1 MKSKVS
7 ARYIFMKNRNRL
19 TAIAGILIVLAF
31 AAKWLFKS
39 ETAESGLLL
48 AASLIGGFPI
58 AASAWQALKV
68 KVISIDLLVTLA
80 ILGAFVIQ
88 EFEESAI
95 VAFLFLFGAYLEQ
108 KTLAKTRSAIKELVE
123 IVPETALRQTEDGD
137 FEEVD
142 LDDLDEGDIL
152 LVKTGGKIPVDGE
165 VVFGS
170 GTANEASI
178 TGESMPLGKKPGDP
192 VYAGTILENGTIRIK
207 AEKVGDET
215 TFGKIIE
222 LVEEAQDSKSHAERL
237 IDRFSKY
244 YTPVVLFLAII
255 VGLISQDLELAVTI
269 LVLGCPGALV
279 IGVPVSNVAGI
290 GNGAKQGI
298 LFKGSEVITKFSKV
312 DTIMFDKT
320 GTLTYGDPR
329 VSQVKK
335 YGQGQLAEQLLVS
348 VEKESAHPLA
358 KAITGYYEDLEAKE
372 VEASQ
377 VLQGGGIVAQVAGQQ
392 VLVGNRYLLD
402 QYHVPVTKEMGKD
415 MEELASAGNSLVLV
429 AVNGQLELALGL
441 KDEIR
446 AGVKEDLAALKKLGV
461 KNLLLLSG
469 DNQKTVDLVAEEL
482 GLTEAYGQLL
492 PEDKA
497 EFVKKRQAAGE
508 IVAFVG
514 DGINDSPSLAR
525 ADIGIAMGSGTDVA
539 IETSNV
545 VLMNGSFD
553 RIPRALALAKATRWN
568 MIENITIALAVV
580 AVLLVSVLASSWMN
594 MAIGMFVHEGSILV
608 VILNAMRLLAYQ
620 SKLQKSRKLIEN
632 NFSQAAG
639 PYTKGIESIQ

>member
-1 MKSKVS
+1 MQKWL
-7 ARYIFMKNRNRL
+7 MKNRNRL
-19 TAIAGILIVLAF
+19 TAATGILIVLAF

-39 ETAESGLLL
+39 EAAESGLLL

-123 IVPETALRQTEDGD
+123 MVPETALRQTADGD

-142 LDDLDEGDIL
+142 LDDLDEGDIV

-165 VVFGS
+165 VVSGS

-178 TGESMPLGKKPGDP
+178 TGESMPLDKKPGDP
-192 VYAGTILENGTIRIK
+192 VYAGTILENGTIRIE

-222 LVEEAQDSKSHAERL
+222 LVEEAQDSKSQAERL

-244 YTPVVLFLAII
+244 YTPVVLLLAII

-358 KAITGYYEDLEAKE
+358 KAITGYYEDLEAKD

-392 VLVGNRYLLD
+392 VLVGNHYLLD
-402 QYHVPVTKEMGKD
+402 QYHVPVAKQMERD
-415 MEELASAGNSLVLV
+415 MEELASAGNSPVLV

-553 RIPRALALAKATRWN
+553 RIPRALALAKATRRN

-594 MAIGMFVHEGSILV
+594 MAIGMFIHEGSILI
-608 VILNAMRLLAYQ
+608 VILNAMRLLAYR

>member
-1 MKSKVS
+1 MQKWL
-7 ARYIFMKNRNRL
+7 MKNRNRL
-19 TAIAGILIVLAF
+19 TAATGILIVLAF

-39 ETAESGLLL
+39 EAAESGLLL

-123 IVPETALRQTEDGD
+123 MVPETALRQTADGD

-142 LDDLDEGDIL
+142 LDDLDEGDIV

-165 VVFGS
+165 VVSGS

-178 TGESMPLGKKPGDP
+178 TGESMPLDKKPGDP
-192 VYAGTILENGTIRIK
+192 VYAGTILENGTIRIE

-222 LVEEAQDSKSHAERL
+222 LVEEAQDSKSQAERL

-244 YTPVVLFLAII
+244 YTPVVLLLAII

-402 QYHVPVTKEMGKD
+402 QYHVPVAKQMERD

-429 AVNGQLELALGL
+429 AVNGRLELALGL

-553 RIPRALALAKATRWN
+553 RIPRALALAKATRRN

-594 MAIGMFVHEGSILV
+594 MAIGMFVHEGSILI
-608 VILNAMRLLAYQ
+608 VILNAMRLLAYR

>member
-1 MKSKVS
+1 MQKWL
-7 ARYIFMKNRNRL
+7 MKNRNRL
-19 TAIAGILIVLAF
+19 TVATGILIVLAF
-31 AAKWLFKS
+31 AAKWLLKS

-80 ILGAFVIQ
+80 ILGAFVIR

-123 IVPETALRQTEDGD
+123 MAPETALRQKADGD

-142 LDDLDEGDIL
+142 IDDLDEGDIL

-165 VVFGS
+165 VVSGS

-178 TGESMPLGKKPGDP
+178 TGESMPLGKKSGDP

-222 LVEEAQDSKSHAERL
+222 LVEEAQDSKSQAERL

-244 YTPVVLFLAII
+244 YTPVVLLLAII
-255 VGLISQDLELAVTI
+255 VGLISQKLELAVTI

-320 GTLTYGDPR
+320 GTLTYGNPR

-348 VEKESAHPLA
+348 VENESAHPLA

-377 VLQGGGIVAQVAGQQ
+377 VLQGGGIIAQVAGQQ

-402 QYHVPVTKEMGKD
+402 QYHVPVTKEMERD
-415 MEELASAGNSLVLV
+415 LEELANAGNSLVLV

-525 ADIGIAMGSGTDVA
+525 ADIGIAMGSGTDVT

-553 RIPRALALAKATRWN
+553 RIPRALALAKATRRN

-608 VILNAMRLLAYQ
+608 VILNAMRLLAYR
-620 SKLQKSRKLIEN
+620 SKLQKSRNLIEN
-632 NFSQAAG
+632 NVSQAAG

>member
-1 MKSKVS
+1 
-7 ARYIFMKNRNRL
+7 MKNRNRL
-19 TAIAGILIVLAF
+19 TAATGILIVLAF

-39 ETAESGLLL
+39 EAAESGLLL

-123 IVPETALRQTEDGD
+123 MVPETALRQTADGD

-142 LDDLDEGDIL
+142 LDDLDEGDIV

-165 VVFGS
+165 VVSGS

-178 TGESMPLGKKPGDP
+178 TGESMPLDKKPGDP
-192 VYAGTILENGTIRIK
+192 VYAGTILENGTIRIE

-222 LVEEAQDSKSHAERL
+222 LVEEAQDSKSQAERL

-244 YTPVVLFLAII
+244 YTPVVLLLAII

-402 QYHVPVTKEMGKD
+402 QYHVPVAKQMERD

-553 RIPRALALAKATRWN
+553 RIPRALALAKATRRN

-594 MAIGMFVHEGSILV
+594 MAIGMFVHEGSILI
-608 VILNAMRLLAYQ
+608 VILNAMRLLAYR

>member
-1 MKSKVS
+1 MQKWL
-7 ARYIFMKNRNRL
+7 MKNRNRL
-19 TAIAGILIVLAF
+19 TAATGILIVLAF

-39 ETAESGLLL
+39 EAAESGLLL

-80 ILGAFVIQ
+80 ILGAFVIKK
-88 EFEESAI
+88 FEESAI

-123 IVPETALRQTEDGD
+123 MVPETALRQTADGD

-142 LDDLDEGDIL
+142 LDDLDEGDIV

-165 VVFGS
+165 VVSGS

-178 TGESMPLGKKPGDP
+178 TGESMPLDKKPGDP
-192 VYAGTILENGTIRIK
+192 VYAGTILENGTIRIE

-222 LVEEAQDSKSHAERL
+222 LVEEAQDSKSQAERL

-244 YTPVVLFLAII
+244 YTPVVLLLAII

-392 VLVGNRYLLD
+392 VLVGNHYLLD
-402 QYHVPVTKEMGKD
+402 QYHVPVAKQMERD

-553 RIPRALALAKATRWN
+553 RIPRALALAKATRRN

-594 MAIGMFVHEGSILV
+594 MAIGMFVHEGSILI
-608 VILNAMRLLAYQ
+608 VILNAMRLLAYR

>member
-1 MKSKVS
+1 MQKWL
-7 ARYIFMKNRNRL
+7 MKNRNRL
-19 TAIAGILIVLAF
+19 TAITGILIVLAF

-108 KTLAKTRSAIKELVE
+108 RTLAKTRSAIKKLVE
-123 IVPETALRQTEDGD
+123 MVPETALRQTADGD

-165 VVFGS
+165 VVSGS

-222 LVEEAQDSKSHAERL
+222 LVEEAQDSKSQAERL

-244 YTPVVLFLAII
+244 YTPVVLLLAII

-320 GTLTYGDPR
+320 GTLTYGNPR

-402 QYHVPVTKEMGKD
+402 QYHVPVTKEMEKD

-446 AGVKEDLAALKKLGV
+446 AGVKEDLVALKKLGV

-553 RIPRALALAKATRWN
+553 RIPRALALAKATRRN

-608 VILNAMRLLAYQ
+608 VIFNAMRLLAYR

-632 NFSQAAG
+632 NFSQATG
-639 PYTKGIESIQ
+639 PYTKGSESIQ

>member
-1 MKSKVS
+1 MQKWL
-7 ARYIFMKNRNRL
+7 MKNRNRL
-19 TAIAGILIVLAF
+19 TAITGILIVLAF
-31 AAKWLFKS
+31 AVKWLFKS
-39 ETAESGLLL
+39 ETAESSLLL

-108 KTLAKTRSAIKELVE
+108 RTLSKTRSAIKKLVE
-123 IVPETALRQTEDGD
+123 MVPETALRQTADGD

-165 VVFGS
+165 VVSGS

-222 LVEEAQDSKSHAERL
+222 LVEEAQDSKSQAERL

-244 YTPVVLFLAII
+244 YTPVVLLLAII

-402 QYHVPVTKEMGKD
+402 EYHVPVTKEMEKD

-497 EFVKKRQAAGE
+497 EFVKKRQTAGE

-553 RIPRALALAKATRWN
+553 RIPRALALAKATRRN

-608 VILNAMRLLAYQ
+608 VILNAMRLLAYR

-632 NFSQAAG
+632 NFSQATG
-639 PYTKGIESIQ
+639 PYTKGIESI

>member
-1 MKSKVS
+1 MQKWL
-7 ARYIFMKNRNRL
+7 MKNRNRL
-19 TAIAGILIVLAF
+19 TAITGILIVLAF

-68 KVISIDLLVTLA
+68 KVISIGLLVTLA

-108 KTLAKTRSAIKELVE
+108 RTLAKTRSAIKKLVE
-123 IVPETALRQTEDGD
+123 MVPETALRQTADGD

-165 VVFGS
+165 VVSGS

-178 TGESMPLGKKPGDP
+178 TGESMPLGKKPSDP

-222 LVEEAQDSKSHAERL
+222 LVEEAQDSKSQAERL

-244 YTPVVLFLAII
+244 YTPVVLLLAII

-402 QYHVPVTKEMGKD
+402 QYHVPVTKEMEKD

-553 RIPRALALAKATRWN
+553 RIPRALALAKATRRN

-608 VILNAMRLLAYQ
+608 VILNAMRLLAYR

-632 NFSQAAG
+632 NFSQATG
-639 PYTKGIESIQ
+639 PYTKGSESIQ

>member
-1 MKSKVS
+1 MQKWL
-7 ARYIFMKNRNRL
+7 MKNRNQL
-19 TAIAGILIVLAF
+19 TAATGILIVLAF

-123 IVPETALRQTEDGD
+123 MVPETALRQTADGD

-152 LVKTGGKIPVDGE
+152 LVKTGGRIPVDGE
-165 VVFGS
+165 VVSGS

-222 LVEEAQDSKSHAERL
+222 LVEEDQDSKSQAERL

-244 YTPVVLFLAII
+244 YTPVVLLLAII

-402 QYHVPVTKEMGKD
+402 QYHVPVTKEMERD

-429 AVNGQLELALGL
+429 DVNGQLELALGL

-553 RIPRALALAKATRWN
+553 RIPRALALAKATRRN

-608 VILNAMRLLAYQ
+608 VILNAMRLLAYR

-632 NFSQAAG
+632 NFS
-639 PYTKGIESIQ
+639 

>member
-1 MKSKVS
+1 
-7 ARYIFMKNRNRL
+7 MKNRNRL
-19 TAIAGILIVLAF
+19 TAATGILIVLAF
-31 AAKWLFKS
+31 AAKWLFKG
-39 ETAESGLLL
+39 EAAESGLLL

-123 IVPETALRQTEDGD
+123 MVPETALRQTADGD

-142 LDDLDEGDIL
+142 LDDLDEGDIV

-165 VVFGS
+165 VVSGS

-178 TGESMPLGKKPGDP
+178 TGESMPLDKKPGDP
-192 VYAGTILENGTIRIK
+192 VYAGTILENGTIRIE

-222 LVEEAQDSKSHAERL
+222 LVEEAQDSKSQAERL

-244 YTPVVLFLAII
+244 YTPVVLLLAII

-402 QYHVPVTKEMGKD
+402 QYHVPVTKQMERD

-429 AVNGQLELALGL
+429 VVNGQLELALGL

-553 RIPRALALAKATRWN
+553 RIPRALALAKATRRN

-594 MAIGMFVHEGSILV
+594 MAIGMFVHEGSILF
-608 VILNAMRLLAYQ
+608 VILNAMRLLAYR

-632 NFSQAAG
+632 NF
-639 PYTKGIESIQ
+639 

>member
-1 MKSKVS
+1 MQKWL
-7 ARYIFMKNRNRL
+7 MKNRNRL
-19 TAIAGILIVLAF
+19 TAATGILIVLAF

-39 ETAESGLLL
+39 EAAESGLLL

-123 IVPETALRQTEDGD
+123 MVPETALRQTADGD

-142 LDDLDEGDIL
+142 LDDLDEGDIV

-165 VVFGS
+165 VVSGS

-178 TGESMPLGKKPGDP
+178 TGESMPLDKKPGDP
-192 VYAGTILENGTIRIK
+192 VYAGTILENGTIRIE

-222 LVEEAQDSKSHAERL
+222 LVEEAQDSKSQAERL

-244 YTPVVLFLAII
+244 YTPVVLLLAII

-335 YGQGQLAEQLLVS
+335 YGQGQPAEQLLVS

-358 KAITGYYEDLEAKE
+358 KAITGYYEDLEAKD

-392 VLVGNRYLLD
+392 VLVGNHYLLD
-402 QYHVPVTKEMGKD
+402 QYHVPVAKQMERD

-553 RIPRALALAKATRWN
+553 RIPRALALAKATRRN

-594 MAIGMFVHEGSILV
+594 MAIGMFVHEGSILI
-608 VILNAMRLLAYQ
+608 VILNAMRLLAYR

>member
-1 MKSKVS
+1 MQKWL
-7 ARYIFMKNRNRL
+7 MKNRNRL
-19 TAIAGILIVLAF
+19 TAITGILIVLVF
-31 AAKWLFKS
+31 AAKWLFRS

-123 IVPETALRQTEDGD
+123 MVPETALRQTADGD

-165 VVFGS
+165 VVSGS

-222 LVEEAQDSKSHAERL
+222 LVEEAQDSKSQAERL

-244 YTPVVLFLAII
+244 YTPVVLLLAII

-372 VEASQ
+372 VEASR

-402 QYHVPVTKEMGKD
+402 QYHVPVTKEMERD

-441 KDEIR
+441 KDEIW
-446 AGVKEDLAALKKLGV
+446 AGVKEDLAALKKQGV

-482 GLTEAYGQLL
+482 GPTEAYGQLL

-545 VLMNGSFD
+545 VFMNGSFD
-553 RIPRALALAKATRWN
+553 RIPRALALAKATRRN
-568 MIENITIALAVV
+568 MIENITIALVVV
-580 AVLLVSVLASSWMN
+580 AVLLISVLASSWMN
-594 MAIGMFVHEGSILV
+594 MAIGMFAHEGSILV
-608 VILNAMRLLAYQ
+608 VILNAMRLLTYR

>member
-1 MKSKVS
+1 MQKWL
-7 ARYIFMKNRNRL
+7 IKNRNRL
-19 TAIAGILIVLAF
+19 TAITGVLIALAF
-31 AAKWLFKS
+31 SAKWLFKS
-39 ETAESGLLL
+39 ETGASNLLL

-108 KTLAKTRSAIKELVE
+108 KTLAKTRSAIKDLVE
-123 IVPETALRQTEDGD
+123 MVPETALRQTEDGG

-142 LDDLDEGDIL
+142 LDELDEGDIL

-165 VVFGS
+165 VAAGS
-170 GTANEASI
+170 GRVNEASI
-178 TGESMPLGKKPGDP
+178 TGESMPLGKKPGDS

-222 LVEEAQDSKSHAERL
+222 LVEEAQDSKSQAERL

-244 YTPVVLFLAII
+244 YTPVVLILAII

-348 VEKESAHPLA
+348 VEKESSHPLA
-358 KAITGYYEDLEAKE
+358 KAITSYYVDLEAKE

-377 VLQGGGIVAQVAGQQ
+377 TLQGGGIVAQAAGRQ

-402 QYHVPVTKEMGKD
+402 QYHVPVTEEMEKDLKE
-415 MEELASAGNSLVLV
+415 LVAAGNSIVLV

-446 AGVKEDLAALKKLGV
+446 AGVKEDLASLKKLGV

-469 DNQKTVDLVAEEL
+469 DNQQTVDLVAEEL

-497 EFVKKRQAAGE
+497 EFVKKRQEAGE

-514 DGINDSPSLAR
+514 DGINDSPSLAW

-580 AVLLVSVLASSWMN
+580 AVLLVSLLASSWMN

-608 VILNAMRLLAYQ
+608 VILNAMRLLAYR
-620 SKLQKSRKLIEN
+620 SKLQKAQKLIEN
-632 NFSQAAG
+632 NFSQAEG

>member
-1 MKSKVS
+1 MQKWL
-7 ARYIFMKNRNRL
+7 MKNRNRL
-19 TAIAGILIVLAF
+19 TAITGILIVLAF

-39 ETAESGLLL
+39 EAAASLLL

-58 AASAWQALKV
+58 ALEAWQALKV

-108 KTLAKTRSAIKELVE
+108 KTLAKTRSAVKELVE
-123 IVPETALRQTEDGD
+123 MVPETALRQTESGE

-142 LDDLDEGDIL
+142 LGELDEGDIL

-170 GTANEASI
+170 GTVNESSI
-178 TGESMPLGKKPGDP
+178 TGESMPLGKKPGDL

-207 AEKVGDET
+207 AEKVGDAT

-222 LVEEAQDSKSHAERL
+222 LVEEAQDSKSQAERL

-244 YTPVVLFLAII
+244 YTPVVLLLAII
-255 VGLISQDLELAVTI
+255 VGLVTQKLELAVTI

-312 DTIMFDKT
+312 DTVMFDKT

-335 YGQGQLAEQLLVS
+335 YGQGKEAEELLVS
-348 VEKESAHPLA
+348 VEKESSHPLA
-358 KAITGYYEDLEAKE
+358 KAITSYYVDLEAKE

-377 VLQGGGIVAQVAGQQ
+377 TLQGGGIVAQAAGQQ

-402 QYHVPVTKEMGKD
+402 QYHVPVTEEMEKD
-415 MEELASAGNSLVLV
+415 LKELAAAGNSLVLV

-446 AGVKEDLAALKKLGV
+446 AGVKEDLSALKKLGV

-469 DNQKTVDLVAEEL
+469 DNQQTVDLVAEEL

-497 EFVKKRQAAGE
+497 DFVQKRQEAGE

-553 RIPRALALAKATRWN
+553 RIPRALALAKATRRN

-580 AVLLVSVLASSWMN
+580 AVLLVSLLASSWMN

-608 VILNAMRLLAYQ
+608 VILNAMRLLAYR
-620 SKLQKSRKLIEN
+620 SKLQKAQKLIEN
-632 NFSQAAG
+632 NFSQAEG

>member
-1 MKSKVS
+1 
-7 ARYIFMKNRNRL
+7 MKNRNRL
-19 TAIAGILIVLAF
+19 TAATGILIVLAF

-39 ETAESGLLL
+39 EAAESGLLL

-58 AASAWQALKV
+58 ATSAWQALKV

-123 IVPETALRQTEDGD
+123 MVPETALRQTADGD

-142 LDDLDEGDIL
+142 LDDLDEGDIV

-165 VVFGS
+165 VVSGS

-178 TGESMPLGKKPGDP
+178 TGESMPLDKKPGDP
-192 VYAGTILENGTIRIK
+192 VYAGTILENGTIRIE

-222 LVEEAQDSKSHAERL
+222 LVEEAQDSKSQAERL

-244 YTPVVLFLAII
+244 YTPVVLLLAII

-348 VEKESAHPLA
+348 VEKESTHPLA

-402 QYHVPVTKEMGKD
+402 QYHVPVTKQMERD

-482 GLTEAYGQLL
+482 DLTEAYGQLL

-553 RIPRALALAKATRWN
+553 RIPRALALAKATRRN

-594 MAIGMFVHEGSILV
+594 MAIGMFIHEGSILV
-608 VILNAMRLLAYQ
+608 VILNAMRLLAYR

>member
-1 MKSKVS
+1 MQKWL
-7 ARYIFMKNRNRL
+7 MKNRNRL
-19 TAIAGILIVLAF
+19 TAITGILIVLAF

-39 ETAESGLLL
+39 EIAESGLLL

-58 AASAWQALKV
+58 AATAWQALKV

-108 KTLAKTRSAIKELVE
+108 RTLAKTRSAIKELVE
-123 IVPETALRQTEDGD
+123 MVPETALRQTADGD

-165 VVFGS
+165 VVSGS

-178 TGESMPLGKKPGDP
+178 TGESMSLGKKPGDP

-222 LVEEAQDSKSHAERL
+222 LVEEAQDSKSQAERL

-244 YTPVVLFLAII
+244 YTPVVLLLAII

-392 VLVGNRYLLD
+392 VLVGNCYLLD
-402 QYHVPVTKEMGKD
+402 EYHVPVTKEMEKD

-497 EFVKKRQAAGE
+497 KFVKKRQAAGE

-553 RIPRALALAKATRWN
+553 RIPRALALAKATRRN

-608 VILNAMRLLAYQ
+608 VILNAMRLLACR

-632 NFSQAAG
+632 NFSQATG
-639 PYTKGIESIQ
+639 PYTKGIESI

>member
-1 MKSKVS
+1 MQKWL
-7 ARYIFMKNRNRL
+7 MKNRNRL

-31 AAKWLFKS
+31 AAKWLFNS

-88 EFEESAI
+88 KFEESAI

-123 IVPETALRQTEDGD
+123 MVPETALRQTADGD

-152 LVKTGGKIPVDGE
+152 LVKTGGKIPADGE
-165 VVFGS
+165 VVSGS

-222 LVEEAQDSKSHAERL
+222 LVEEAQDSKSQAERL

-244 YTPVVLFLAII
+244 YTPVVLLLAII

-358 KAITGYYEDLEAKE
+358 KAITSYYEDLEAKE

-402 QYHVPVTKEMGKD
+402 QYHVPVTKEMEKD
-415 MEELASAGNSLVLV
+415 MEELTSAGNSLVLV

-482 GLTEAYGQLL
+482 GLTETYGQLL

-553 RIPRALALAKATRWN
+553 RIPRALALAKATRRN

-580 AVLLVSVLASSWMN
+580 AILLVSVLASSWMN

-608 VILNAMRLLAYQ
+608 VILNAMRLLAYR

-632 NFSQAAG
+632 NFSQAEG

>member
-1 MKSKVS
+1 
-7 ARYIFMKNRNRL
+7 MKNRNRL
-19 TAIAGILIVLAF
+19 TAATGILIVLAF

-39 ETAESGLLL
+39 EAAESGLLL

-123 IVPETALRQTEDGD
+123 MVPETALRQTADGD

-142 LDDLDEGDIL
+142 LDDLDEGDIV

-165 VVFGS
+165 VVSGS

-178 TGESMPLGKKPGDP
+178 TGESMPLDKKPGDP
-192 VYAGTILENGTIRIK
+192 VYAGTILENGTIRIE

-222 LVEEAQDSKSHAERL
+222 LVEEAQDSKSQAERL

-244 YTPVVLFLAII
+244 YTPVVLLLAII

-402 QYHVPVTKEMGKD
+402 QYHVPVTKQMERD

-429 AVNGQLELALGL
+429 DVNGQLELALGL

-482 GLTEAYGQLL
+482 DLTEAYGQLL

-553 RIPRALALAKATRWN
+553 RIPRALALAKATRRN

-594 MAIGMFVHEGSILV
+594 MAIGMFVHEGSILF
-608 VILNAMRLLAYQ
+608 VILNAMRLLAYR

-632 NFSQAAG
+632 NF
-639 PYTKGIESIQ
+639 

>member
-1 MKSKVS
+1 MQKWL
-7 ARYIFMKNRNRL
+7 MKNRNRL
-19 TAIAGILIVLAF
+19 TAITGILIVLAF

-58 AASAWQALKV
+58 AESAWQALKV

-108 KTLAKTRSAIKELVE
+108 RTLSKTRSAIKELVE
-123 IVPETALRQTEDGD
+123 MVPETALRQTADGD

-165 VVFGS
+165 VVSGS

-222 LVEEAQDSKSHAERL
+222 LVEEAQDSKSQAERL

-244 YTPVVLFLAII
+244 YTPVVLLLAII

-402 QYHVPVTKEMGKD
+402 EYHVPVTKEMEKD

-553 RIPRALALAKATRWN
+553 RIPRALALAKATRRN

-608 VILNAMRLLAYQ
+608 VILNAMRLLAYR

-632 NFSQAAG
+632 NFSQATG
-639 PYTKGIESIQ
+639 PYTKDIESI

>member
-1 MKSKVS
+1 MQKWL
-7 ARYIFMKNRNRL
+7 MKNRNRL
-19 TAIAGILIVLAF
+19 TAITGILIVLAF

-48 AASLIGGFPI
+48 VASLIGGFPI
-58 AASAWQALKV
+58 AATAWQALKV

-108 KTLAKTRSAIKELVE
+108 KTLAKTRSAIKKLVE
-123 IVPETALRQTEDGD
+123 MVPETALRQTADGD

-165 VVFGS
+165 VVSGS

-222 LVEEAQDSKSHAERL
+222 LVEEAQDSKSQAERL

-244 YTPVVLFLAII
+244 YTPVVLLLAII

-402 QYHVPVTKEMGKD
+402 QYHVPVTKEMEKD

-553 RIPRALALAKATRWN
+553 RIPRALALAKATRRN

-608 VILNAMRLLAYQ
+608 VILNAMRLLAYR

>member
-1 MKSKVS
+1 MQKWL
-7 ARYIFMKNRNRL
+7 MKNRNRL
-19 TAIAGILIVLAF
+19 TAATGILIILAF

-39 ETAESGLLL
+39 ETAESDLLL

-123 IVPETALRQTEDGD
+123 MVPETALRQTADGD
-137 FEEVD
+137 LEEVD

-165 VVFGS
+165 VVSGS

-222 LVEEAQDSKSHAERL
+222 LVEEAQDSKSQAERL

-244 YTPVVLFLAII
+244 YTPVVLLLAII

-348 VEKESAHPLA
+348 AENESAHPLA

-402 QYHVPVTKEMGKD
+402 QYHVPVTKEMKRD

-429 AVNGQLELALGL
+429 AVNGQLKLALGL

-553 RIPRALALAKATRWN
+553 RIPRSLALAKATRRN

-608 VILNAMRLLAYQ
+608 VILNAMRLLAYR
-620 SKLQKSRKLIEN
+620 SKLQKSRNLIEN
-632 NFSQAAG
+632 NVSQAAG
-639 PYTKGIESIQ
+639 PYTKGIENIQ

>member
-1 MKSKVS
+1 MQKWL
-7 ARYIFMKNRNRL
+7 MKNRNRL
-19 TAIAGILIVLAF
+19 TAITGILIVLAF

-39 ETAESGLLL
+39 ETGASGLLL
-48 AASLIGGFPI
+48 VASLIGGFPI

-123 IVPETALRQTEDGD
+123 MVPETAFRQTEDGD

-165 VVFGS
+165 VVSGS

-222 LVEEAQDSKSHAERL
+222 LVEEAQDSKSQAERL

-244 YTPVVLFLAII
+244 YTPVVLLLAII

-402 QYHVPVTKEMGKD
+402 QYHVPVTKEMEKD

-497 EFVKKRQAAGE
+497 EFVKKWQATGE

-553 RIPRALALAKATRWN
+553 RIPRALALAKATRRN

-608 VILNAMRLLAYQ
+608 VILNAMRLLAFR

>member
-1 MKSKVS
+1 MQKWL
-7 ARYIFMKNRNRL
+7 MKNRNRL
-19 TAIAGILIVLAF
+19 TEITGILIVLAF
-31 AAKWLFKS
+31 AAKWLFRS

-48 AASLIGGFPI
+48 AASVIGGFPI
-58 AASAWQALKV
+58 AESAWQALKV

-123 IVPETALRQTEDGD
+123 MVPETALRQTADGD

-165 VVFGS
+165 VVSGS

-222 LVEEAQDSKSHAERL
+222 LVEEAQDSKSQAERL

-244 YTPVVLFLAII
+244 YTPVVLLLAII

-358 KAITGYYEDLEAKE
+358 KAITGYYEDLEAEE
-372 VEASQ
+372 VEASR

-402 QYHVPVTKEMGKD
+402 QYHVLVTKEMERD

-446 AGVKEDLAALKKLGV
+446 AGVKEDLAALKKQGV

-482 GLTEAYGQLL
+482 GPTEAYGQLL

-553 RIPRALALAKATRWN
+553 RIPRALALAKATRQN
-568 MIENITIALAVV
+568 MIENITIALVV
-580 AVLLVSVLASSWMN
+580 VVVLLISVLASSWMN
-594 MAIGMFVHEGSILV
+594 MAIGMFAHEGSILV
-608 VILNAMRLLAYQ
+608 VILNAMRLLAYR

-632 NFSQAAG
+632 NFS
-639 PYTKGIESIQ
+639 

>member
-1 MKSKVS
+1 MQKWL
-7 ARYIFMKNRNRL
+7 MKNRNRL
-19 TAIAGILIVLAF
+19 TAITGILIVLAF

-108 KTLAKTRSAIKELVE
+108 RTLAKTRSAIKKLVE
-123 IVPETALRQTEDGD
+123 MVPETALRQTADGD

-165 VVFGS
+165 VVSGS

-222 LVEEAQDSKSHAERL
+222 LVEEAQDSKSQAERL

-244 YTPVVLFLAII
+244 YTPVVLLLAII

-402 QYHVPVTKEMGKD
+402 QYHVPVTKEMEKD
-415 MEELASAGNSLVLV
+415 MEELARAGNSLVLV

-553 RIPRALALAKATRWN
+553 RIPRALALAKATRRN

-608 VILNAMRLLAYQ
+608 VILNAMRLLAYR

-632 NFSQAAG
+632 NFSQATG
-639 PYTKGIESIQ
+639 PYTKGSESIQ

>member
-1 MKSKVS
+1 MQKWL
-7 ARYIFMKNRNRL
+7 MKNRNRL
-19 TAIAGILIVLAF
+19 TAATGILIVLAF
-31 AAKWLFKS
+31 AAKWLFKG
-39 ETAESGLLL
+39 EAAESGLLL

-108 KTLAKTRSAIKELVE
+108 KTLAKTRSAIEELVE
-123 IVPETALRQTEDGD
+123 MVPETALRQTADGD

-142 LDDLDEGDIL
+142 LDDLDEGDIV

-165 VVFGS
+165 VVSGS

-178 TGESMPLGKKPGDP
+178 TGESMPLDKKPGDP
-192 VYAGTILENGTIRIK
+192 VYAGTILENGTIRIE

-222 LVEEAQDSKSHAERL
+222 LVEEAQDSKSQAERL

-244 YTPVVLFLAII
+244 YTPVVLLLAII

-402 QYHVPVTKEMGKD
+402 QYHVPVTKQMERD

-429 AVNGQLELALGL
+429 VVNGQLELALGL

-553 RIPRALALAKATRWN
+553 RIPRALALAKATRRN

-594 MAIGMFVHEGSILV
+594 MAIGMFVHEGSILI
-608 VILNAMRLLAYQ
+608 VILNAMRLLAYR

-639 PYTKGIESIQ
+639 LYTKGIESIQ

>member
-1 MKSKVS
+1 MQKWL
-7 ARYIFMKNRNRL
+7 MKNRNRL
-19 TAIAGILIVLAF
+19 TAITGILIVLAF

-58 AASAWQALKV
+58 AATAWQALKV

-108 KTLAKTRSAIKELVE
+108 RTLAKTRSAIKKLVE
-123 IVPETALRQTEDGD
+123 MVPETALRQTADGD

-165 VVFGS
+165 VVSGS

-178 TGESMPLGKKPGDP
+178 TGESMPLGKKPSDP

-222 LVEEAQDSKSHAERL
+222 LVEEAQDSKSQAERL

-244 YTPVVLFLAII
+244 YTPVVLLLAII

-320 GTLTYGDPR
+320 GTLTYGNPR
-329 VSQVKK
+329 VSQVKN
-335 YGQGQLAEQLLVS
+335 YGQGQLAEKLLVS

-392 VLVGNRYLLD
+392 VLVGNCYLLD
-402 QYHVPVTKEMGKD
+402 QYHVPVTKEMEKD

-553 RIPRALALAKATRWN
+553 RIPRALALAKATRRN

-608 VILNAMRLLAYQ
+608 VILNAMRLLAYR

-632 NFSQAAG
+632 NFSQATG
-639 PYTKGIESIQ
+639 PYTKGSESIQ

>member
-1 MKSKVS
+1 MQKWL
-7 ARYIFMKNRNRL
+7 MKNRNRL
-19 TAIAGILIVLAF
+19 TAISGILIVLAF

-39 ETAESGLLL
+39 ETGASGLLL
-48 AASLIGGFPI
+48 ATSLIGGFPI
-58 AASAWQALKV
+58 SASAWQALKV

-123 IVPETALRQTEDGD
+123 MVPETALRQTEDGD

-165 VVFGS
+165 VVYGS

-222 LVEEAQDSKSHAERL
+222 LVEEAQDSKSQAERL

-244 YTPVVLFLAII
+244 YTPVVLLLAII

-279 IGVPVSNVAGI
+279 IGVSVSNVAGI

-372 VEASQ
+372 VESSQ
-377 VLQGGGIVAQVAGQQ
+377 VLQGGGIVAQVAGRQ

-402 QYHVPVTKEMGKD
+402 QYHVLVTKEMEKNL
-415 MEELASAGNSLVLV
+415 EELASAGNSLVLV

-446 AGVKEDLAALKKLGV
+446 TGVKEDLAALKKLGA

-497 EFVKKRQAAGE
+497 EFVKRRQATGE

-553 RIPRALALAKATRWN
+553 RIPRALALAKATRRN

-608 VILNAMRLLAYQ
+608 VILNAMRLLAYR

-632 NFSQAAG
+632 NFSQAEG
-639 PYTKGIESIQ
+639 SYTKGIESIQ

>member
-1 MKSKVS
+1 MQKWL
-7 ARYIFMKNRNRL
+7 MKNRNRL
-19 TAIAGILIVLAF
+19 TAITGILIVLAF
-31 AAKWLFKS
+31 AAKWLIKS

-108 KTLAKTRSAIKELVE
+108 RTLSKTRSAIKELVE
-123 IVPETALRQTEDGD
+123 MVPETALRQTADGD

-165 VVFGS
+165 VVSGS

-222 LVEEAQDSKSHAERL
+222 LVEEAQDSKSQAERL

-244 YTPVVLFLAII
+244 YTPVVLLLAII

-358 KAITGYYEDLEAKE
+358 KAITGYYKDLEAKE
-372 VEASQ
+372 VEVSQ
-377 VLQGGGIVAQVAGQQ
+377 VLQGGGIVAQVAGRQ

-402 QYHVPVTKEMGKD
+402 QYHVLVTKEMEKD

-553 RIPRALALAKATRWN
+553 RIPRALALAKATRRN

-608 VILNAMRLLAYQ
+608 VILNAMRLLAYR

-632 NFSQAAG
+632 NFSQATG
-639 PYTKGIESIQ
+639 PYTKGSESIQ

>member
-1 MKSKVS
+1 MQKWLIK
-7 ARYIFMKNRNRL
+7 KRNRL
-19 TAIAGILIVLAF
+19 TAITGILIVLAF

-123 IVPETALRQTEDGD
+123 MVPETALRQTADGD

-165 VVFGS
+165 VVSGS

-222 LVEEAQDSKSHAERL
+222 LVEEAQDSKSQAERL

-244 YTPVVLFLAII
+244 YTPVVLLLAII

-377 VLQGGGIVAQVAGQQ
+377 VLQGGGIVAQAAGQQ

-402 QYHVPVTKEMGKD
+402 QYHVPVTKEVEKD

-497 EFVKKRQAAGE
+497 KFVKKRQAAGE

-553 RIPRALALAKATRWN
+553 RIPRALALAKATRRN

-608 VILNAMRLLAYQ
+608 VILNAMRLLAYR

>member
-1 MKSKVS
+1 MQKWL
-7 ARYIFMKNRNRL
+7 MKNRNRL
-19 TAIAGILIVLAF
+19 TEITGILIVLAF
-31 AAKWLFKS
+31 AAKWLFRS

-123 IVPETALRQTEDGD
+123 MVPETALRQTADGD

-165 VVFGS
+165 VVSGS

-222 LVEEAQDSKSHAERL
+222 LVEEAQDSKSQAERL

-244 YTPVVLFLAII
+244 YTPVVLLLAII

-372 VEASQ
+372 VEASR

-402 QYHVPVTKEMGKD
+402 QYHVPVTKEMERD

-446 AGVKEDLAALKKLGV
+446 AGVKEDLAALKKQGV

-553 RIPRALALAKATRWN
+553 RIPRALALAKATRRN
-568 MIENITIALAVV
+568 MIENITIALVVV
-580 AVLLVSVLASSWMN
+580 AVLLISVLASSWMN
-594 MAIGMFVHEGSILV
+594 MAIGMFAHEGSILV
-608 VILNAMRLLAYQ
+608 VILNAMRLLAYR

-632 NFSQAAG
+632 NFS
-639 PYTKGIESIQ
+639 

>member
-1 MKSKVS
+1 MQKWL
-7 ARYIFMKNRNRL
+7 MKNRNRL
-19 TAIAGILIVLAF
+19 TAITGILIVLAF
-31 AAKWLFKS
+31 AAKWLFRS

-95 VAFLFLFGAYLEQ
+95 VVFLFLFGAYLEQ

-123 IVPETALRQTEDGD
+123 MVPETALRQTADGD

-165 VVFGS
+165 VVSGS

-222 LVEEAQDSKSHAERL
+222 LVEEAQDSKSQAERL

-244 YTPVVLFLAII
+244 YTPVVLLLAII

-335 YGQGQLAEQLLVS
+335 YGQGQRAEQLLVS

-372 VEASQ
+372 VEASR

-402 QYHVPVTKEMGKD
+402 QYHVPVTKEMERD

-446 AGVKEDLAALKKLGV
+446 AGVKEDLAALKKQGV

-545 VLMNGSFD
+545 VFMNGSFD
-553 RIPRALALAKATRWN
+553 RIPRALALAKATRRN
-568 MIENITIALAVV
+568 MIENITIALVVV
-580 AVLLVSVLASSWMN
+580 AVLLISVLASSWMN
-594 MAIGMFVHEGSILV
+594 MAIGMFAHEGSILV
-608 VILNAMRLLAYQ
+608 VILNAMRLLTYR

-632 NFSQAAG
+632 NFS
-639 PYTKGIESIQ
+639 

>member
-1 MKSKVS
+1 MQKWL
-7 ARYIFMKNRNRL
+7 MKNRNRL

-31 AAKWLFKS
+31 AAKWLFNS

-123 IVPETALRQTEDGD
+123 MVPETALRQTADGD

-165 VVFGS
+165 VVSGS

-222 LVEEAQDSKSHAERL
+222 LVEEAQDSKSQAERL

-244 YTPVVLFLAII
+244 YTPVVLLLAII

-358 KAITGYYEDLEAKE
+358 KAITSYYEDLEAKE

-402 QYHVPVTKEMGKD
+402 QYHVPVTKEMEKD
-415 MEELASAGNSLVLV
+415 LEELASAGNSLVLV

-482 GLTEAYGQLL
+482 GLTETYGQLL

-553 RIPRALALAKATRWN
+553 RIPRALALAKATRRN

-580 AVLLVSVLASSWMN
+580 AILLVSVLASSWMN

-608 VILNAMRLLAYQ
+608 VILNAMRLLAYR

-632 NFSQAAG
+632 NFSQAEG

>member
-1 MKSKVS
+1 MQKWL
-7 ARYIFMKNRNRL
+7 MKNRNRL
-19 TAIAGILIVLAF
+19 TAITGILIVLAF

-108 KTLAKTRSAIKELVE
+108 RTLAKTRSAIKKLVE
-123 IVPETALRQTEDGD
+123 MVPETALRQTADGD

-165 VVFGS
+165 VVSGS

-207 AEKVGDET
+207 AEKIGDET

-222 LVEEAQDSKSHAERL
+222 LVEEAQDSKSQAERL

-244 YTPVVLFLAII
+244 YTPVVLLLAII

-402 QYHVPVTKEMGKD
+402 QYHVPVTKEMEKD

-553 RIPRALALAKATRWN
+553 RIPRALALAKATRRN

-608 VILNAMRLLAYQ
+608 VILNAMRLLAYR

-632 NFSQAAG
+632 NFSQATG
-639 PYTKGIESIQ
+639 PYTKGSESIQ

>member
-1 MKSKVS
+1 MQKWL
-7 ARYIFMKNRNRL
+7 MKNRNRL
-19 TAIAGILIVLAF
+19 TEITGILIVLAF
-31 AAKWLFKS
+31 AAKWLFRS

-58 AASAWQALKV
+58 AESAWQALKV

-123 IVPETALRQTEDGD
+123 MVPETALRQTADGD

-165 VVFGS
+165 VVSGS

-222 LVEEAQDSKSHAERL
+222 LVEEAQDSKSQAERL

-244 YTPVVLFLAII
+244 YTPVVLLLAII

-358 KAITGYYEDLEAKE
+358 KAITGYYKDLEAKE
-372 VEASQ
+372 VEASR

-402 QYHVPVTKEMGKD
+402 QYHVPVTKEMERD

-446 AGVKEDLAALKKLGV
+446 AGVKEDLAALKKQGV

-482 GLTEAYGQLL
+482 GRTEAYGQLL

-553 RIPRALALAKATRWN
+553 RIPRALALAKATRRN
-568 MIENITIALAVV
+568 MIENITIALVVV
-580 AVLLVSVLASSWMN
+580 AVLLISVLASSWMN
-594 MAIGMFVHEGSILV
+594 MAIGMFAHEGSILV
-608 VILNAMRLLAYQ
+608 VILNAMRLLAYR

-632 NFSQAAG
+632 NFS
-639 PYTKGIESIQ
+639 

>member
-1 MKSKVS
+1 MQKWL
-7 ARYIFMKNRNRL
+7 MKNRNRL
-19 TAIAGILIVLAF
+19 TEITGILIVLAF
-31 AAKWLFKS
+31 AAKWLFRS

-123 IVPETALRQTEDGD
+123 MVPETALRQTADGD

-165 VVFGS
+165 VVSGS

-207 AEKVGDET
+207 AGKVGDET

-222 LVEEAQDSKSHAERL
+222 LVEEAQDSKSQAERL

-244 YTPVVLFLAII
+244 YTPVVLLLAII

-372 VEASQ
+372 VEASR

-402 QYHVPVTKEMGKD
+402 QYHVPVTKEMERD

-446 AGVKEDLAALKKLGV
+446 AGVKEDLAALKKQGV

-553 RIPRALALAKATRWN
+553 RIPRALALAKATRRN
-568 MIENITIALAVV
+568 MIENITIALVV
-580 AVLLVSVLASSWMN
+580 VVVLLISVLASSWMN
-594 MAIGMFVHEGSILV
+594 MAIGMFAHEGSILV
-608 VILNAMRLLAYQ
+608 VILNAMRLLAYR

-632 NFSQAAG
+632 NFS
-639 PYTKGIESIQ
+639 

>member
-1 MKSKVS
+1 MQKWL
-7 ARYIFMKNRNRL
+7 MKNRNRL
-19 TAIAGILIVLAF
+19 TAISGILIVLAF

-39 ETAESGLLL
+39 ETGASGLLL

-123 IVPETALRQTEDGD
+123 MVPETALRQTEDGD

-165 VVFGS
+165 VVYGS

-222 LVEEAQDSKSHAERL
+222 LVEEAQDSKSQAERL

-244 YTPVVLFLAII
+244 YTPVVLLLAII

-372 VEASQ
+372 VESSQ
-377 VLQGGGIVAQVAGQQ
+377 VLQGGGIVAQVAGRQ

-402 QYHVPVTKEMGKD
+402 QYHVPVTKEMEKNL
-415 MEELASAGNSLVLV
+415 EELASAGNSLVLV

-553 RIPRALALAKATRWN
+553 RIPRALALAKATRRN

-608 VILNAMRLLAYQ
+608 VILNAMRLLAYR

-632 NFSQAAG
+632 NFSQAEG
-639 PYTKGIESIQ
+639 PYNKGIESI